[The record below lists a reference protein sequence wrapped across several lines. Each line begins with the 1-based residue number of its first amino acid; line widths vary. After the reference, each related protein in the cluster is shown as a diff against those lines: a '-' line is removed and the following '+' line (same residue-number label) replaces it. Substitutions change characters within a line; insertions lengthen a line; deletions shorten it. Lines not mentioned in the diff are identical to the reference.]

1 MLKKGVEQMED
12 VLIISFRT
20 IVMYFLILLVFR
32 IMGKR
37 EVAELGVQDLVV
49 FLILA
54 EIVAVAIVDQEIKIW
69 EVIIPMVLLL
79 IIQLLLSYI
88 SLKHQRLREILDG
101 KPTLLISYGKI
112 DEQAMKKER
121 YNFDD
126 LIQRLR
132 EKDIFDLAE
141 VAFAI
146 LEPSGQLTVL
156 KKETE
161 KNAMSL
167 PLPLI
172 LDGIIQTEHL
182 QKLNYEST
190 WLVKELQQR
199 GYEDLQA
206 ISYCSY
212 NNGKFYVDLK
222 D

>member
-1 MLKKGVEQMED
+1 MEA

-54 EIVAVAIVDQEIKIW
+54 EIVAVAIVDPEIKIW

-88 SLKHQRLREILDG
+88 SLKNQRLREILDG

-161 KNAMSL
+161 KKAMGL

-182 QKLNYEST
+182 RKLKYEST

-199 GYEDLQA
+199 GYEDVQA

>member
-1 MLKKGVEQMED
+1 MED
-12 VLIISFRT
+12 VWIISFRT

-54 EIVAVAIVDQEIKIW
+54 EIVAVAIVDPEIKIW

-88 SLKHQRLREILDG
+88 SLKNQRLREILDG

-161 KNAMSL
+161 KNAMGL

-182 QKLNYEST
+182 RKLKYESA

-199 GYEDLQA
+199 GYEDVQA